1 MEETPRAE
9 CRAAPKPVLSQVEGP
24 VGIPSEDRPRYA
36 ADKGLKVLLVK
47 LSSLGDVV
55 HAMPVVHDIRVAFPH
70 VSIDWVVEPGFAPLV
85 RRVDGIAETIECAL
99 RRWSKGWWRA
109 EVRAEWRAFRT
120 RLKREQYDAVIDL
133 QGLTKSALIARTAR
147 GVSYGLANR
156 TDGASHEAPA
166 RWLVD
171 HAIRI
176 EPRVHALD
184 RSRMLAAR
192 ALGYPLR
199 GAPQFGL
206 RAHPAADA
214 QSHDTIV
221 FVHGTSRD
229 DKLWPEAAWIE
240 IGRRLIAQGQRIALP
255 HAGPVELERAQ
266 RIAAALGD
274 AAAVWPAMSLDAIV
288 DRLGGVAGV
297 IGVDSGLSHVAV
309 ALDLPHVQI
318 YNFPTAWRTGPQP
331 EHGHRH
337 QVSVQAQ
344 PTPAVDAVW
353 SAWQTVEQAVKQAVP
368 R

>member
-1 MEETPRAE
+1 MR
-9 CRAAPKPVLSQVEGP
+9 VL
-24 VGIPSEDRPRYA
+24 I
-36 ADKGLKVLLVK
+36 VK

-55 HAMPVVHDIRVAFPH
+55 HAMPVVHDIRVAFPDAL
-70 VSIDWVVEPGFAPLV
+70 IDWVVEPGFAPLV
-85 RRVDGIAETIECAL
+85 RRIDGVAETIECAL
-99 RRWSKGWWRA
+99 RRWSKGWWRTD
-109 EVRAEWRAFRT
+109 VRAEWAAFRT
-120 RLKREQYDAVIDL
+120 RLRREHYDAVIDL
-133 QGLTKSALIARTAR
+133 QGLTKSALIARSAR

-166 RWLVD
+166 RWLVN

-192 ALGYPLR
+192 ALGYSLR

-206 RAHPAADA
+206 VARPAADA
-214 QSHDTIV
+214 ESPNTIV

-240 IGRRLIAQGQRIALP
+240 IGKRLIGQGQRIALP
-255 HAGPVELERAQ
+255 HAGAVELERAQ

-274 AAAVWPAMSLDAIV
+274 AAIVWPAMSLDAIV

-297 IGVDSGLSHVAV
+297 IGVDSGLSHIAV

-344 PTPAVDAVW
+344 PTPSVEAVW
-353 SAWQTVEQAVKQAVP
+353 TAWQSVAQAVP